1 MSKRAVILA
10 GGKGTRL
17 QPYTVTLPKPL
28 VPLDGTPILEVII
41 KQLKNA
47 GFDHI
52 TLAVNHMSEIIKD
65 FCKDGSKWS
74 IKIDYSLEE
83 KPLSTMGPLK
93 LIKDLPD
100 NFLVMN
106 GDILTN
112 LNFKDFFNQHVLN
125 KSIFTISSFDRLE
138 LVDYG
143 VLATKDQKLLQLDE
157 KPMKAY
163 EVSMGIYMMS
173 RRAVDFIPENV
184 EFGFDHLM
192 HSLLDDNQ
200 DICVMKFDKYWQ
212 DIGRPSDYIQ
222 ASKDFQD
229 FKKNFLA

>member
-1 MSKRAVILA
+1 MSKRAIILA

-17 QPYTVTLPKPL
+17 KPYTVSLPKPL
-28 VPLDGTPILEVII
+28 VPLDETPILEVII
-41 KQLKNA
+41 KQLKRA
-47 GFDHI
+47 GFDHL

-65 FCKDGSKWS
+65 FCQDGSKWS

-93 LIKDLPD
+93 LINDLPE

-112 LNFKDFFNQHVLN
+112 LNFESFYDEHVLEG
-125 KSIFTISSFDRLE
+125 KIFTISSFDRLE

-143 VLATKDQKLLQLDE
+143 VLETHDQKLLQLEE
-157 KPMKAY
+157 KPLKAY

-173 RRAVDFIPENV
+173 KKALKYIPENK

-192 HSLLDDNQ
+192 HSLINNKEEVRV
-200 DICVMKFDKYWQ
+200 IKFSDYWQ
-212 DIGRPSDYIQ
+212 DIGRPSDYEQ
-222 ASKDFQD
+222 ASKDFKD
-229 FKKNFLA
+229 FKKDFL